1 MFQHCPNCESK
12 NVIIYE
18 DGEDESSC
26 LDCAFTWKQYENY
39 IAVPID
45 VLKQLVGLKK
55 KQEAKHDSP

>member
-1 MFQHCPNCESK
+1 MFQYCPNCESK

-18 DGEDESSC
+18 GGDDESTC
-26 LDCAFTWKQYENY
+26 LDCAFAWKQFENY

-55 KQEAKHDSP
+55 DREASEEAS